1 MVRKPRRLKL
11 SLKDEVE
18 YVKGSLNSDEKILEN
33 AFKLERIYKKHKIK
47 IWATVVALT
56 LFFGGS
62 AIMQAYQDSKINAA
76 NEALLTLQTNPDDA
90 SALSSLKD
98 NNIKL
103 YELFSYSKATKN
115 KDVKALEAL
124 SSSDDA
130 LVADLSKYHAGI
142 LDSKV
147 VDSKYYQELVLVE
160 EAFVALKSGK
170 KDLAKQKLALI
181 GENSPVINIARLL
194 KHYTIGVK

>member
-47 IWATVVALT
+47 IWATVAALT
-56 LFFGGS
+56 LFLGGS
-62 AIMQAYQDSKINAA
+62 VVMQAYQDSKMNAA

-103 YELFSYSKATKN
+103 YELFSYSEASKN
-115 KDVKALEAL
+115 KDIKALETL

-160 EAFVALKSGK
+160 EAFVALKSGT

-181 GENSPVINIARLL
+181 GENSPVSNTARLL

>member
-1 MVRKPRRLKL
+1 MARKPRRLKL

-18 YVKGSLNSDEKILEN
+18 YIKGSLSGDEKILEN
-33 AFKLERIYKKHKIK
+33 AFRLERVYKKHKMK

-62 AIMQAYQDSKINAA
+62 AIMQAYQDSKMNAA
-76 NEALLTLQTNPDDA
+76 NEALLILQANPDDA

-115 KDVKALEAL
+115 KDIKALETL
-124 SSSDDA
+124 SSNDDT
-130 LVADLSKYHAGI
+130 LLADLSRYHAAI

-147 VDSKYYQELVLVE
+147 VDSKYYQELVLIE

-181 GENSPVINIARLL
+181 GENSPVSNIARLL